1 MKVTVCQLSTE
12 LDKFENHWKQL
23 VKHTNQHGSDLVL
36 LPEMSF
42 YPWICSLQAVDVQ
55 LWENAIESHNL
66 WNQKLPELGVD
77 FVIGT
82 RPVIHPESN
91 KRYNTG
97 YVWSAN
103 LGIQD
108 LHEKVYLPDEEGFWE
123 ATWYDRGKKSFQV
136 FSLGGI
142 TIGFSIC
149 TELWFMEHAREYAK
163 QGIHFL
169 VCPRATPLETVDKWV
184 AGGRAAAVIS
194 GAFCI
199 SSNHQGMALDN
210 ETILGGV
217 GWIID
222 PEGNVLEKTDD
233 HNPFKTLEIDIDI
246 AERAKSTYPRYV
258 VG

>member
-12 LDKFENHWKQL
+12 LDTLDNHWQQL
-23 VKHTNQHGSDLVL
+23 VRHTKHHRSDLVL

-42 YPWICSLQAVDVQ
+42 HTWICSLEAVDVE
-55 LWENAIESHNL
+55 LWKKAIESHNL
-66 WNQKLPELGVD
+66 WIQRLLELGVD

-82 RPVIHPESN
+82 RPVIHPETN
-91 KRYNTG
+91 KRYNSG

-103 LGIQD
+103 LGIKD

-123 ATWYDRGKKSFQV
+123 ATWYDRGEKSFPV
-136 FSLGGI
+136 FSLGGV

-163 QGIHFL
+163 QGIHIL
-169 VCPRATPLETVDKWV
+169 AVPRATPFETVDKWI

-222 PEGNVLEKTDD
+222 PEGNILERTDES
-233 HNPFKTLEIDIDI
+233 NPFKTLEIDIDI

-258 VG
+258 LG

>member
-1 MKVTVCQLSTE
+1 MKVTVCQLSAE
-12 LDKFENHWKQL
+12 LDKLENHWNRL
-23 VKHTNQHGSDLVL
+23 VEHTNQHRSDFVL

-42 YPWICSLQAVDVQ
+42 YPWICSLDAVDIRVWQ
-55 LWENAIESHNL
+55 NAVESHEL
-66 WNQKLPELGVD
+66 WSQKLPELGVD

-82 RPVIHPESN
+82 RPVIHSGSK
-91 KRYNTG
+91 KRYNSG
-97 YVWSAN
+97 YIWSAN

-108 LHEKVYLPDEEGFWE
+108 LHDKVYLPDEEGFWE
-123 ATWYDRGKKSFQV
+123 ATWYDRGEKSFQM

-142 TIGFSIC
+142 TFGFSIC
-149 TELWFMEHAREYAK
+149 TEIWFMEHVREYAM

-169 VCPRATPLETVDKWV
+169 VCPRATPLETVDKWI

-194 GAFCI
+194 GAFCL
-199 SSNHQGMALDN
+199 SSNHQGMALDDK
-210 ETILGGV
+210 TILGGV

-233 HNPFKTLEIDIDI
+233 QNPFKTLEIDIDI

-258 VG
+258 IG